1 MLICPI
7 FGTHKRQKHYLL
19 NTPKEAVY
27 SYNLKKKIKL
37 NLFNKEYKKNEL
49 KKLNASLLKNLTG
62 IA

>member
-27 SYNLKKKIKL
+27 SYNSKKKIKL
-37 NLFNKEYKKNEL
+37 SLFDKEYKKM
-49 KKLNASLLKNLTG
+49 SWKN
-62 IA
+62 